1 MSGKIN
7 QRKFEDT
14 ADYVDENEFCT
25 DRVWIAAAAIPSILP
40 THVSLSNRDTDLT
53 FDWNS
58 AFHKDKHQQHFIERC

>member
-14 ADYVDENEFCT
+14 ADYVDKNEFFT
-25 DRVWIAAAAIPSILP
+25 DRVCIAAAVMPNTLP

-53 FDWNS
+53 FYWNS
-58 AFHKDKHQQHFIERC
+58 AS